1 MNKYKIAVIVLSIC
15 LAAVII
21 AAILIFALTR
31 NNLPSDTSI
40 PATESTEMTTAAS
53 ATLATSAATPTPTA
67 APTATPTPTPKPT
80 KAPATPTPT
89 PTPTPEGQLADGEYT
104 VYVTAVDDTPPDA
117 DTQGIITVRRAEIYS
132 GAEAIAKAKEEGHA
146 NYVETDEN
154 GVEYIP
160 NDYYISNTDQT
171 LYTINVS
178 NSCSIRVF
186 SEDGFS
192 NGDDMCVDGTIWYLK
207 QEVDSYERFATIQV
221 DGGQAM
227 LIRQFYLP

>member
-1 MNKYKIAVIVLSIC
+1 MNKYKIAVIALSIC
-15 LAAVII
+15 LVSAIACAVTFF
-21 AAILIFALTR
+21 LMTR
-31 NNLPSDTSI
+31 NTLPPETSVTS
-40 PATESTEMTTAAS
+40 AGSTEVTTAATTAS
-53 ATLATSAATPTPTA
+53 ATLATSVATPTPTA
-67 APTATPTPTPKPT
+67 TPTPKPT

-89 PTPTPEGQLADGEYT
+89 PTPTPEGQMADGEYT
-104 VYVTAVDDTPPDA
+104 VYITAVDDTAPDA
-117 DTQGIITVRRAEIYS
+117 DTQGIITVRRAKIYS

-146 NYVETDEN
+146 GYVETDEN
-154 GVEYIP
+154 GVEFIP
-160 NDYYISNTDQT
+160 NDYYISDSDQT
-171 LYTINVS
+171 LYTFKVS

-221 DGGQAM
+221 TGGQAM

>member
-1 MNKYKIAVIVLSIC
+1 MNKYKIAVIALSIC
-15 LAAVII
+15 LVSAIACAV
-21 AAILIFALTR
+21 LIFVMTR
-31 NNLPSDTSI
+31 NTLPPETSVTS
-40 PATESTEMTTAAS
+40 AGSTGMTTAAS
-53 ATLATSAATPTPTA
+53 TTAATDVSTPTPT
-67 APTATPTPTPKPT
+67 PTSTPTPKPT

-89 PTPTPEGQLADGEYT
+89 PTPTPEGQMADGEYT
-104 VYVTAVDDTPPDA
+104 VYITAVDDKAPDA
-117 DTQGIITVRRAEIYS
+117 DTQGTVTVRRAEIYS
-132 GAEAIAKAKEEGHA
+132 GAEAIAKAKEDGHA
-146 NYVETDEN
+146 DYVETDEN

-160 NDYYISNTDQT
+160 NDYYISDKSQT
-171 LYTINVS
+171 EYTIRVS